1 MAEPPDDVETLLAE
15 NERLRA
21 ENDEL
26 TLRFAE
32 LDLEL
37 SALKDEALER
47 RAEVRRLAEALP
59 TAMSRKTLLV
69 QMVSDVRH
77 HPDKRRMFGRAVAK
91 VGRGFKKAG
100 RTVRAWFP

>member
-1 MAEPPDDVETLLAE
+1 MAQPPDDVETLLAE

-37 SALKDEALER
+37 ATLRDEALER

-59 TAMSRKTLLV
+59 TAMSRKALLL
-69 QMVSDVRH
+69 QMAHDVRH
-77 HPDKRRMFGRAVAK
+77 HPDKRRMLGRAVAK
-91 VGRGFKKAG
+91 LGRGFKKAG
-100 RTVRAWFP
+100 RTVRAWFR